1 MTVRILFRKPYG
13 PLKCNKIILNIM
25 IIWTITQPVI
35 SWEFFKI
42 SFLQIIINYST
53 NSEKKTENWCFDWAL
68 ICDSPSLLQWSCVQ
82 VWPNWG
88 PLAVKLHF
96 LQSNPTV
103 HQHNSSVLIAAYLH
117 SLFLSLPFSTPQ
129 MTPVLKYISSSF
141 LCLVSCVATVGA
153 HKRNANQI
161 QTLQSKWTHFDLTL
175 CV

>member
-68 ICDSPSLLQWSCVQ
+68 ICDFPFTLAVVLCSSLAELRTSGSEAAFPSIKSHSPSTQ
-82 VWPNWG
+82 
-88 PLAVKLHF
+88 
-96 LQSNPTV
+96 
-103 HQHNSSVLIAAYLH
+103 
-117 SLFLSLPFSTPQ
+117 
-129 MTPVLKYISSSF
+129 F
-141 LCLVSCVATVGA
+141 LCTYRCLFALAISFSPLFNPSDDS
-153 HKRNANQI
+153 R
-161 QTLQSKWTHFDLTL
+161 S
-175 CV
+175 